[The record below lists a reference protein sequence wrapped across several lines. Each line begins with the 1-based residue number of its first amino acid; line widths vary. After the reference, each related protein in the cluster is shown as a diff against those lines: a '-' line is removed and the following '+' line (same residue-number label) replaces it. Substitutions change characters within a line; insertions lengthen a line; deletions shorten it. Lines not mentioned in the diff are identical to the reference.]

1 MEDELLS
8 RRAFADV
15 IGKSHTWVA
24 DKIKDESI
32 TLQGGKIPKN
42 RALEELKG
50 LGLIGSGSKKEKNTG
65 QFPPVLQSKAK
76 YEFFKA
82 QKMEIEVEALK
93 GNIYHKEQLSKDLSR
108 IIGAVQKG
116 CMRSSVMAYSSKHD
130 KADTEEFIDRVMDE
144 LSRSEEIEEVT
155 GLMVNF
161 GLSPHQHK
169 KGKK

>member
-65 QFPPVLQSKAK
+65 KFPPVLQSKAK
-76 YEFFKA
+76 FEFFKA
-82 QKMEIEVEALK
+82 RKMEIEVARIE
-93 GNIYHKEQLSKDLSR
+93 GEIVYKDDL
-108 IIGAVQKG
+108 QEKL
-116 CMRSSVMAYSSKHD
+116 
-130 KADTEEFIDRVMDE
+130 TEFI
-144 LSRSEEIEEVT
+144 S
-155 GLMVNF
+155 LMF
-161 GLSPHQHK
+161 RGLSTSFFLAYDEYHPDSKSRDGMIDDYFENHESNEDMYNAFNIMAQLGVKHERIK
-169 KGKK
+169 NK